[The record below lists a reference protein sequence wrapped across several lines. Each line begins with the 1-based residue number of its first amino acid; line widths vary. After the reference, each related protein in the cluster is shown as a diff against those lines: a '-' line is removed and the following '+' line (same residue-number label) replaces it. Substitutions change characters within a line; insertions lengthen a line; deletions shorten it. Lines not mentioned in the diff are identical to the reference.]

1 MRRKTQAVHLR
12 SDPAI
17 KSLPI
22 EDIRVI
28 LRGADPLIALGGR
41 SLLTKILKGSRS
53 KDVLGRELDN
63 NPSTAPTR
71 T

>member
-1 MRRKTQAVHLR
+1 
-12 SDPAI
+12 
-17 KSLPI
+17 LPI

-41 SLLTKILKGSRS
+41 SLLTKILRGSLS

-63 NPSTAPTR
+63 NPAYGAYKDLTEEEVLSGSIGR
-71 T
+71 S